1 MKRRYDIRM
10 ILTLT
15 GASGAGK
22 TTIAERLITELPNAH
37 FLTSCTTRAA
47 RPSDLPG
54 EYLYLSNDDF
64 DRMDE
69 QGDFLWTA
77 QVADTRH
84 GTAKQSLQCAL
95 DDKDAISIMILV
107 PEVLTRLYAFA
118 EELGK
123 RVSIRS
129 ILIRTPSEDIL
140 RTRMRERGD
149 ENEKIN
155 ARITATI
162 AYETKARE
170 TGINFIEIENE
181 GSIGGAVQK
190 ITDALFA
197 NPLAPSL

>member
-1 MKRRYDIRM
+1 M

-22 TTIAERLITELPNAH
+22 TTIAEQLIAELPNAH
-37 FLTSCTTRAA
+37 FLTSYTTRAA

-84 GTAKQSLQCAL
+84 GTAKQSLQRAL
-95 DDKDAISIMILV
+95 DDRGAISIMILV

-123 RVSIRS
+123 RASIRS
-129 ILIRTPSEDIL
+129 ILIHTPSEDVL
-140 RTRMRERGD
+140 RARMRERGD
-149 ENEKIN
+149 EDEKIN
-155 ARITATI
+155 ARIEATI

-181 GSIGGAVQK
+181 GSIENAVQK
-190 ITDALFA
+190 ITDALLA
-197 NPLAPSL
+197 NPLTSSL